1 MSGVIQDIERG
12 QLRKGLPSFDPGDRV
27 RVHFQVVE
35 GSRRRTQVFEGIVI
49 KRQGSGAR
57 ETFTVRKQSF
67 GVGVER
73 TFPLHSPKIEKLEI
87 AARGDVRR
95 AKLYY
100 LRGRIG
106 KAARVAERRWGIDEE
121 LISAPVTAA
130 EPEATDAEGVS
141 QARED
146 AEVQAEAPETAES
159 DEAAGPEAAEAEAAE
174 PEAEAKTEEPAE
186 TEATEAT
193 DESVAEAEATSET
206 AAEADAEAPEAGET
220 EDNAAAEK
228 ADDEEPEEKSGDS
241 GEDSA

>member
-1 MSGVIQDIERG
+1 MSTIIDSIERA
-12 QLRKGLPSFDPGDRV
+12 QLRKGLPSFGPGDRV
-27 RVHFQVVE
+27 RVHFQVIE
-35 GSRRRTQVFEGIVI
+35 GTRRRTQVFEGIVLR
-49 KRQGSGAR
+49 RQGSGVR

-121 LISAPVTAA
+121 LVSAPI
-130 EPEATDAEGVS
+130 E
-141 QARED
+141 
-146 AEVQAEAPETAES
+146 AEA
-159 DEAAGPEAAEAEAAE
+159 AAMDADGVTQEAAEAAEAPQGE
-174 PEAEAKTEEPAE
+174 EPVPEAEAASGG
-186 TEATEAT
+186 EATQDT
-193 DESVAEAEATSET
+193 
-206 AAEADAEAPEAGET
+206 DAEAPEAGET
-220 EDNAAAEK
+220 EDAAAAQDAE
-228 ADDEEPEEKSGDS
+228 DEEPSKDSS